1 MIRKALIIV
10 VILGLTVGLINS
22 IGYTDEFE
30 DYLDRAE
37 SLYSKGRYAEAFL
50 ELQKAQAFLIKI
62 FIQPGVKEK
71 VEISYGGKQIQPPK
85 DIFIGQTLEQ
95 ISVEFVDSSYAVAS
109 AKTSG
114 FFKTGQKADLML
126 SGVDFNNAGG
136 SLLFNHPG
144 GIASDGTHL
153 LLADRNNNRI
163 LIWNK
168 LPEGNVA
175 PDLVLGQKNFT
186 SNDPGDGLDRLN
198 WPVGVATDG
207 KHVLVADT
215 YNDRILIW
223 NNFPTKN
230 GQPADL
236 VLASIGDLL
245 ESRGN
250 IAWPW
255 GIWTNGEKVVVTSTG
270 AGQVLIWNKFPTVNK
285 QQPDIVLWL
294 KGKFGTPRSVGS
306 DGTHLVIGDHNAF
319 GGSPGNF
326 FWRSFPV
333 RDNEPYD
340 FFIAEAIR
348 MVEDTFPPPPPEE
361 GVVPLTS
368 TPFSKGSEEDTASLT
383 LLTSS
388 EVFWGP
394 TFTPDG
400 KLLVLGSQL
409 YVWNSFPEDENDAP
423 DLVVGEEG
431 PEGQRYPDL
440 VVGEEGP
447 EGQGYH
453 FEAGDGSGLAIVGDK
468 LYLSL
473 SNGNKIVSFNTLPA
487 RSDELPDFAVGSPDI
502 NTNTLET
509 NFIISNPVPI
519 SDGKSLFVSSDF
531 DRKLYIWKNL
541 PDESGA
547 KPDIVYTLP
556 EAPWDNALFG
566 QTLVLAGKRTIY
578 VWKKLPLAG
587 EMPALIFN
595 NRIGNVNFQDL
606 QGVTLDDKY
615 FYLADNEA
623 NRIYVW
629 EGIPTQNSNP
639 KFSLTTD
646 EPCRLSS
653 DGEYLVVTATLS
665 GPGGSI
671 KIYPLKG
678 LSSNSQPMIMGGPGK
693 FNLPQGA
700 IVSHGHLFVGDTGFN
715 RVLIWNKIE
724 DALAGKDAD
733 IILGA
738 KKLRAKPDE
747 RRRPEI
753 GMDKLFWPA
762 IPAFDG
768 SYLWVG
774 EFKFS
779 ERLLRFS
786 PQP

>member
-10 VILGLTVGLINS
+10 VILGLAVGLVKS
-22 IGYTDEFE
+22 TGYTDEFE
-30 DYLDRAE
+30 NYLDRAE
-37 SLYSKGRYAEAFL
+37 SLYFEGRYAEVFL
-50 ELQKAQAFLIKI
+50 ELQKAQAFLIEI

-71 VEISYGGKQIQPPK
+71 VEISYEGKQIQPPK
-85 DIFIGQTLEQ
+85 DIFIGQPLEQ

-126 SGVDFNNAGG
+126 SGVDFNNTGG
-136 SLLFNHPG
+136 SLLFNHLG

-186 SNDPGDGLDRLN
+186 SNDPGDGLDHLN

-236 VLASIGDLL
+236 VLVSIGDLL

-306 DGTHLVIGDHNAF
+306 DGKHLVIGDHNAF
-319 GGSPGNF
+319 GDSPGNF

-348 MVEDTFPPPPPEE
+348 MVKDTFPPPPPEE

-368 TPFSKGSEEDTASLT
+368 TPFSKGSEEDTVSLT

-431 PEGQRYPDL
+431 QWEQGYPDL

-453 FEAGDGSGLAIVGDK
+453 FEGGDGSGLAIVGDK

-487 RSDELPDFAVGSPDI
+487 RPDELPDFAVGSPDI

>member
-1 MIRKALIIV
+1 VYIMKVVTKGEEALSERDSSMIRKVLIIV
-10 VILGLTVGLINS
+10 VILGLAVGLIES
-22 IGYTDEFE
+22 TGYTDEFE

-37 SLYSKGRYAEAFL
+37 SLYSEGRYTEAFL
-50 ELQKAQAFLIKI
+50 ELQNAQTFLIKI

-71 VEISYGGKQIQPPK
+71 VEISYGGQQIQPPE
-85 DIFIGQTLEQ
+85 DIFMGQSLEQ
-95 ISVEFVDSSYAVAS
+95 IGVEFVDSSYAVAS
-109 AKTSG
+109 GKTSG

-126 SGVDFNNAGG
+126 SGVDFNDAGG
-136 SLLFNHPG
+136 PLLFNHPG

-153 LLADRNNNRI
+153 FLADRNNNRI

-168 LPEGNVA
+168 LPEANIA

-186 SNDPGDGLDRLN
+186 SNDPGDGLDCLN
-198 WPVGVATDG
+198 WPVGVTTDG

-223 NNFPTKN
+223 NSFPTKN

-236 VLASIGDLL
+236 VLASSSALPGQ
-245 ESRGN
+245 RGN
-250 IAWPW
+250 IIWPW

-294 KGKFGTPRSVGS
+294 KDKFGTPRSIGS
-306 DGTHLVIGDHNAF
+306 DGKHLVIGDHNAF
-319 GGSPGNF
+319 GDSPGNF
-326 FWRSFPV
+326 FWRSFPI

-361 GVVPLTS
+361 GM
-368 TPFSKGSEEDTASLT
+368 ASLT
-383 LLTSS
+383 LLTPS

-394 TFTPDG
+394 TFTSDG

-409 YVWNSFPEDENDAP
+409 YVWDSFPEDENDAP
-423 DLVVGEEG
+423 DLVVGKEG
-431 PEGQRYPDL
+431 PWE
-440 VVGEEGP
+440 
-447 EGQGYH
+447 QGYH

-487 RSDELPDFAVGSPDI
+487 RPDELPDFAVGSPDI

-541 PDESGA
+541 PDESGT

-566 QTLVLAGKRTIY
+566 QTLVLAGKRTVY

-595 NRIGNVNFQDL
+595 NHIGNVNFQDL
-606 QGVTLDDKY
+606 QGVALDDKY

-623 NRIYVW
+623 NKIYVW
-629 EGIPTQNSNP
+629 EGIPTQNSHP

-646 EPCRLSS
+646 GPCRLSS
-653 DGEYLVVTATLS
+653 DGKYLVVAATLS

-671 KIYPLKG
+671 KIYSLKG
-678 LSSNSQPMIMGGPGK
+678 LSSSSQPIITR
-693 FNLPQGA
+693 FAN
-700 IVSHGHLFVGDTGFN
+700 N
-715 RVLIWNKIE
+715 RHKEEL
-724 DALAGKDAD
+724 
-733 IILGA
+733 
-738 KKLRAKPDE
+738 
-747 RRRPEI
+747 
-753 GMDKLFWPA
+753 
-762 IPAFDG
+762 
-768 SYLWVG
+768 
-774 EFKFS
+774 
-779 ERLLRFS
+779 
-786 PQP
+786 

>member
-37 SLYSKGRYAEAFL
+37 SLYSKGRYTEAFL
-50 ELQKAQAFLIKI
+50 ELQKAQTFLIKI

-71 VEISYGGKQIQPPK
+71 VEISYEGKQIQPPK
-85 DIFIGQTLEQ
+85 DIFIGQPLEQ

-126 SGVDFNNAGG
+126 SGVDFNNTGG
-136 SLLFNHPG
+136 SLLFNHLG

-163 LIWNK
+163 LIWNE

-236 VLASIGDLL
+236 VLVSIGDLL

-306 DGTHLVIGDHNAF
+306 DGKHLVIGDHNAF
-319 GGSPGNF
+319 GDSPGNF

-333 RDNEPYD
+333 RDNQPYD

-348 MVEDTFPPPPPEE
+348 MVEDTFPLPPPEE

-409 YVWNSFPEDENDAP
+409 YIWNSFPEDENDAP
-423 DLVVGEEG
+423 DLVVGKEG
-431 PEGQRYPDL
+431 PRGQGYPDL
-440 VVGEEGP
+440 FVGEEGP

-473 SNGNKIVSFNTLPA
+473 SNGNKIVSFNTLPT

-502 NTNTLET
+502 NTNTLGT

-556 EAPWDNALFG
+556 EAPWDNVLFG

-587 EMPALIFN
+587 EMPDLIFN
-595 NRIGNVNFQDL
+595 NCIGNVNFQNL
-606 QGVTLDDKY
+606 YGVALDDKY

-646 EPCRLSS
+646 GPCRLSS
-653 DGEYLVVTATLS
+653 DGKYLVVTATLS
-665 GPGGSI
+665 GSGGSI
-671 KIYPLKG
+671 KIYPLRG
-678 LSSNSQPMIMGGPGK
+678 LSSNSQPMIIGGPGK

-738 KKLRAKPDE
+738 EKLRAKSDE

-762 IPAFDG
+762 VPVFDG

>member
-10 VILGLTVGLINS
+10 VMLGLAVGLIGS

-37 SLYSKGRYAEAFL
+37 SLYSEGRYAEALL
-50 ELQKAQAFLIKI
+50 ELQKAQTFLIKI
-62 FIQPGVKEK
+62 LIQPEVKGEVKPPYGVQQ
-71 VEISYGGKQIQPPK
+71 QIQPSK

-95 ISVEFVDSSYAVAS
+95 ISVEFIDSSYAVAS
-109 AKTSG
+109 GKTSG

-126 SGVDFNNAGG
+126 SGVDFNNTGG
-136 SLLFNHPG
+136 SLLFNHLG

-175 PDLVLGQKNFT
+175 PDIVLGQKNFT
-186 SNDPGDGLDRLN
+186 SNNPGDGLDCLN
-198 WPVGVATDG
+198 WPVGVVTDG

-223 NNFPTKN
+223 NSFPTKN

-236 VLASIGDLL
+236 VLASTDDIL

-270 AGQVLIWNKFPTVNK
+270 AGQVLIWNKFPTVNE

-306 DGTHLVIGDHNAF
+306 DGKHLVIGDHNAF
-319 GGSPGNF
+319 GDSPGNF
-326 FWRSFPV
+326 FWRSFPI
-333 RDNEPYD
+333 RDDEPYD
-340 FFIAEAIR
+340 FFMAEAPC
-348 MVEDTFPPPPPEE
+348 MGKETFPPLPPEE
-361 GVVPLTS
+361 GVALPTS
-368 TPFSKGSEEDTASLT
+368 ASFSKGSEENTAPLAMIPP
-383 LLTSS
+383 S

-409 YVWNSFPEDENDAP
+409 YIWNSFPEDENDAP
-423 DLVVGEEG
+423 DLVVGEK
-431 PEGQRYPDL
+431 
-440 VVGEEGP
+440 GP

-453 FEAGDGSGLAIVGDK
+453 FEAGDGSGLAIVDDK

-473 SNGNKIVSFNTLPA
+473 SNGNKIVSFNILPA
-487 RSDELPDFAVGSPDI
+487 RSDELPDFAVGNPDI
-502 NTNTLET
+502 KTNTLET
-509 NFIISNPVPI
+509 NFIISNPVPV

-566 QTLVLAGKRTIY
+566 QTLVLAGKRTVYI
-578 VWKKLPLAG
+578 WKKLPLAG
-587 EMPALIFN
+587 EMPALIFED
-595 NRIGNVNFQDL
+595 RIGSVNFQDL
-606 QGVTLDDKY
+606 LGVALDDKY
-615 FYLADNEA
+615 FYLADSEA
-623 NRIYVW
+623 NKIYVW
-629 EGIPTQNSNP
+629 EGIPTHNSNP

-646 EPCRLSS
+646 KPCRLSS
-653 DGEYLVVTATLS
+653 DGKYLVVAS
-665 GPGGSI
+665 FIGPGGSI
-671 KIYPLKG
+671 KIYPLKD

-700 IVSHGHLFVGDTGFN
+700 IVSHGHLFIGDTCFN

-733 IILGA
+733 VILGA

-753 GMDKLFWPA
+753 GVDKLFWPA

>member
-1 MIRKALIIV
+1 MFQKGDSSMIRKALIIV
-10 VILGLTVGLINS
+10 VMIGLTVGLIGS

-30 DYLDRAE
+30 YYLDRAE
-37 SLYSKGRYAEAFL
+37 SLCSEGKYTEALL
-50 ELQKAQAFLIKI
+50 ELQEAQTFLIKT
-62 FIQPGVKEK
+62 FMQPEVKEK
-71 VEISYGGKQIQPPK
+71 VEISYGGKQIQPPEG
-85 DIFIGQTLEQ
+85 IFIGQPLDQ
-95 ISVEFVDSSYAVAS
+95 ITVEFLDSSYAVAS
-109 AKTSG
+109 GKTSG

-126 SGVDFNNAGG
+126 SGVDFNNTGG

-144 GIASDGTHL
+144 NIASDGTHL

-163 LIWNK
+163 LIWNR

-230 GQPADL
+230 GQPADF
-236 VLASIGDLL
+236 VLASTAKIV
-245 ESRGN
+245 EQRGN
-250 IAWPW
+250 IGWPW

-306 DGTHLVIGDHNAF
+306 DGKHLVIGDHNAF
-319 GGSPGNF
+319 GDSSGNF
-326 FWRSFPV
+326 FWRSFPT
-333 RDNEPYD
+333 RDDEPYD
-340 FFIAEAIR
+340 FFIAEAIPIA
-348 MVEDTFPPPPPEE
+348 PPPPGG
-361 GVVPLTS
+361 GVGPHTS
-368 TPFSKGSEEDTASLT
+368 VSFSKGSEEDTAPISLP
-383 LLTSS
+383 LVVPPPS
-388 EVFWGP
+388 EVFWGL
-394 TFTPDG
+394 TFSPDG
-400 KLLVLGSQL
+400 KFLVLAGSQL
-409 YVWNSFPEDENDAP
+409 YIWNSFPEDENDAP
-423 DLVVGEEG
+423 DLVVGE
-431 PEGQRYPDL
+431 R
-440 VVGEEGP
+440 GP

-453 FEAGDGSGLAIVGDK
+453 FEDGDGSGLAIVGDK

-502 NTNTLET
+502 NINTLET
-509 NFIISNPVPI
+509 NFIISNPVPV
-519 SDGKSLFVSSDF
+519 SDGKSLFISSDF
-531 DRKLYIWKNL
+531 DRKLYIWRNL
-541 PDESGA
+541 PDESGT
-547 KPDIVYTLP
+547 KPDVVYTLP

-566 QTLVLAGKRTIY
+566 QTLVLAGKRTVY
-578 VWKKLPLAG
+578 VWEKLPLAG
-587 EMPALIFN
+587 EMPDLTFN

-606 QGVTLDDKY
+606 RGVALDDKY
-615 FYLADNEA
+615 FYLADGEA
-623 NRIYVW
+623 NKIYVW

-646 EPCRLSS
+646 GSYRLSS
-653 DGEYLVVTATLS
+653 DGKYLVVAATLS

-678 LSSNSQPMIMGGPGK
+678 LSSNSQPMIIGGPGK

-724 DALAGKDAD
+724 DALAGKDAG
-733 IILGA
+733 IILGT
-738 KKLRAKPDE
+738 KKLRANPDE
-747 RRRPEI
+747 KRRPEI
-753 GMDKLFWPA
+753 GVDKLFWPA
-762 IPAFDG
+762 IPFFDG
-768 SYLWVG
+768 SYLWIG

>member
-10 VILGLTVGLINS
+10 VILGLAVGLVKS
-22 IGYTDEFE
+22 TGYTDEFE
-30 DYLDRAE
+30 NYLDRAE
-37 SLYSKGRYAEAFL
+37 SLYSEGRYAEAFL
-50 ELQKAQAFLIKI
+50 ELQEAQTFLIKI
-62 FIQPGVKEK
+62 FIQPKVKEK
-71 VEISYGGKQIQPPK
+71 VKPPYGARQQIQPPK

-126 SGVDFNNAGG
+126 SGVDFNNTGG

-175 PDLVLGQKNFT
+175 PDIVLGQKNFT
-186 SNDPGDGLDRLN
+186 SNDPGDGLDHLN

-223 NNFPTKN
+223 NSFPTKN

-236 VLASIGDLL
+236 VLASTAIA
-245 ESRGN
+245 EQRGN

-255 GIWTNGEKVVVTSTG
+255 GIWTNGEKVVVTSTA

-285 QQPDIVLWL
+285 QQPDVVLWL

-306 DGTHLVIGDHNAF
+306 DGKHLIIGDHNAF
-319 GGSPGNF
+319 GDSSGNF
-326 FWRSFPV
+326 FWRSFPT
-333 RDNEPYD
+333 RDDEPYD
-340 FFIAEAIR
+340 FFIAKAI
-348 MVEDTFPPPPPEE
+348 PIAPPPPEE

-368 TPFSKGSEEDTASLT
+368 TPFSEGLEGSGAPPTPISLP
-383 LLTSS
+383 LVAPPPS
-388 EVFWGP
+388 EVFWGL
-394 TFTPDG
+394 TFSPDG
-400 KLLVLGSQL
+400 KFLVLAGSQL
-409 YVWNSFPEDENDAP
+409 YIWNSFPEDENDAP
-423 DLVVGEEG
+423 DLVVGET
-431 PEGQRYPDL
+431 
-440 VVGEEGP
+440 GP

-453 FEAGDGSGLAIVGDK
+453 FEDGDGSGLAIAGDK

-473 SNGNKIVSFNTLPA
+473 SNGNKIVCFNTLPA

-547 KPDIVYTLP
+547 KPDTVYTLP

-566 QTLVLAGKRTIY
+566 QTLVLAGKRTVYI
-578 VWKKLPLAG
+578 WKKLPLAG

-606 QGVTLDDKY
+606 QGVALDDKY

-646 EPCRLSS
+646 EPSRLSS

-665 GPGGSI
+665 RVPGGSI

-700 IVSHGHLFVGDTGFN
+700 SVSHGHLFVGDTGFN
-715 RVLIWNKIE
+715 QVLIWNKIE

-762 IPAFDG
+762 IPVFDG